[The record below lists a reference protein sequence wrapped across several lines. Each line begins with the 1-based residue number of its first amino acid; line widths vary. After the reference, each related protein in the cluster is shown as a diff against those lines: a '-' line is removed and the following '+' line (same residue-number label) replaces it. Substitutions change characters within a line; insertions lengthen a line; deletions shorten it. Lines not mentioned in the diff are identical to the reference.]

1 MRHAFNPQNPN
12 LLNPTILET
21 TTFDPF
27 YHLSYIAIFL
37 YGCFLIFLFIYSLVQ
52 LNLAIGYVKNKWKHA
67 KKPIISDEDL
77 PVVTIQLPVYNEL
90 YVIERLID
98 SVCAFDYPKDK
109 LEIQV
114 LDDSTDESFEVAAR
128 KIAEKQKEGIDIKHV
143 KRPERKGFK
152 AGALAYGLDIC
163 RGEFTAIFDADF
175 VPRKDFLR
183 QTVPFFFVNDKI
195 GVVQTRWEHLNEEY
209 SLLTR
214 LQAFGLDAHFTVEQV
229 GRNSNHHFINFNGT
243 AGIWRKKTIYDAG
256 GWESDTIT
264 EDLDLSYRA
273 QLKGWEFIYLPEIGS
288 PSELPAEMNALKAQ
302 QHRWTKGAAE
312 CTVKNLPKVLNAQNM
327 TFGQKIHGA
336 FHLMNS
342 VVFLCI
348 LGTSLLSV
356 PMLVIKNT
364 YGDLKWAFFV
374 ATFFLASFFILGF
387 FYWISRPDDNF
398 FRKFGRFIWEYPTF
412 LAVSM
417 GLSLHNAV
425 AVWEGFTGRKSAFVR
440 TPKFAINAN
449 KGTWTDKKY
458 RAVKISPL
466 TIGEFLMMC
475 YFIFGLILAFHYND
489 FGLFAFHLMLTL
501 GYFFV
506 TFFSLKHARS

>member
-1 MRHAFNPQNPN
+1 
-12 LLNPTILET
+12 LT
-21 TTFDPF
+21 DPF
-27 YHLSYIAIFL
+27 YHLAYLAIFL
-37 YGCFLIFLFIYSLVQ
+37 YGCFLMFLFVYSLVQ
-52 LNLAIGYVKNKWKHA
+52 LGLAIQYVKMRMNRR
-67 KKPIISDEDL
+67 KKPQISDADL

-98 SVCAFDYPKDK
+98 AVCAFDYPLDK

-114 LDDSTDESFEVAAR
+114 LDDSTDESFEVAAK
-128 KIAEKQKEGIDIKHV
+128 KIAEKQKLGIDIKHV

-175 VPRKDFLR
+175 VPRRDFLR
-183 QTVPFFFVNDKI
+183 QTVPFFFVNENI
-195 GVVQTRWEHLNEEY
+195 GVVQTRWEHLNEDY

-214 LQAFGLDAHFTVEQV
+214 LQAFGLDAHFTVEQI
-229 GRNSNHHFINFNGT
+229 GRNTGQHFINFNGT

-273 QLKGWEFIYLPEIGS
+273 QLKNWEFIYLPEIGS

-302 QHRWTKGAAE
+302 QFRWTKGAAE
-312 CTVKNLPKVLNAQNM
+312 CTIKNLPKVLNATHL
-327 TFGQKIHGA
+327 TFGQKVHGA

-356 PMLVIKNT
+356 PMLIIKNT
-364 YGDLKWAFFV
+364 YGDLKWAFIV
-374 ATFFLASFFILGF
+374 ATCFLVSFFFLGF
-387 FYWISRPDDNF
+387 FYWVSRPDQPF
-398 FRKFGRFIWEYPTF
+398 FQKMGRFIVEYPAF
-412 LAVSM
+412 LSVSM

-425 AVWEGFTGRKSAFVR
+425 AVMEGFTGKKSAFVR
-440 TPKFAINAN
+440 TPKFAISGKKA
-449 KGTWTDKKY
+449 GTWTDKKY

-466 TIGEFLMMC
+466 TVFEFLMAC
-475 YFIFGLILAFHYND
+475 YFIWGLTLAFKYND
-489 FGLFAFHLMLTL
+489 FGLFIFHSMLTI
-501 GYFFV
+501 GYLFV
-506 TFFSLKHARS
+506 TVFSIKHARA

>member
-1 MRHAFNPQNPN
+1 MTEN
-12 LLNPTILET
+12 
-21 TTFDPF
+21 FDIW
-27 YHLSYIAIFL
+27 YHLSIVAIFL

-52 LNLAIGYVKNKWKHA
+52 LNLAIQYVKMRWARA
-67 KKPIISDEDL
+67 KKPIVADADL
-77 PVVTIQLPVYNEL
+77 PVVTVQLPVYNEL
-90 YVIERLID
+90 YVVERLID
-98 SVCAFDYPKDK
+98 AVCAFDYPKDK

-114 LDDSTDESFEVAAR
+114 LDDSTDESFDVAAR

-183 QTVPFFFVNDKI
+183 QTIPFFFVSDKI
-195 GVVQTRWEHLNEEY
+195 GVVQTKWEHLNEDY

-229 GRNSNHHFINFNGT
+229 GRNSSQHFINFNGT
-243 AGIWRKKTIYDAG
+243 AGVWRKKTIYDAG

-273 QLKGWEFIYLPEIGS
+273 QLKHWEFIYLPEIGS

-302 QHRWTKGAAE
+302 QFRWTKGAAE
-312 CTVKNLPKVLNAQNM
+312 CTVKNMPKLLAAKDL
-327 TFGQKIHGA
+327 TLGQKIHGA

-356 PMLVIKNT
+356 PMLMIKTN
-364 YGDLKWAFFV
+364 YGNLAIWFNV
-374 ATFFLASFFILGF
+374 ASVFMISFFFLGF
-387 FYWISRPDDNF
+387 FYWVSRPDASF
-398 FRKFGRFIWEYPTF
+398 FKKFGRFIWEYPTF

-417 GLSLHNAV
+417 GLSLHNAI
-425 AVWEGFTGRKSAFVR
+425 AVIEGFTGKKSAFVR
-440 TPKFAINAN
+440 TPKFAISG
-449 KGTWTDKKY
+449 KKSGTWSDKKY
-458 RAVKISPL
+458 RAIKVSPL
-466 TIGEFLMMC
+466 TAFEFLLFL
-475 YFIFGLILAFHYND
+475 YFSFGIVYAFAFTGKAPEYERD
-489 FGLFAFHLMLTL
+489 FGLLPFHIMLTL
-501 GYFFV
+501 GYGFV

>member
-1 MRHAFNPQNPN
+1 M
-12 LLNPTILET
+12 I
-21 TTFDPF
+21 
-27 YHLSYIAIFL
+27 YHLSILAIFV
-37 YGCFLIFLFIYSLVQ
+37 YGCFLLFLFIYSLVQ
-52 LNLAIGYVKNKWKHA
+52 LNLAIQYVKMRYRRL
-67 KKPIISDEDL
+67 KKPVLTDDQW
-77 PVVTIQLPVYNEL
+77 PVVTIQLPVFNEL

-98 SVCAFDYPKDK
+98 ACCAIEYPLDK

-114 LDDSTDESFEVAAR
+114 LDDSTDESFDVAAK
-128 KIAEKQKEGIDIKHV
+128 KIAEKQKLGIDIKHI

-175 VPRKDFLR
+175 VPRKDFLK
-183 QTVPFFFVNDKI
+183 QTIPFFFSGDRI
-195 GVVQTRWEHLNEEY
+195 GVVQTRWEHLNEGY

-214 LQAFGLDAHFTVEQV
+214 LQAFGLDAHFTVEQI
-229 GRNSNHHFINFNGT
+229 GRNTSDHFINFNGT

-273 QLKGWEFIYLPEIGS
+273 QLKGWDFVYLPEIGS

-302 QHRWTKGAAE
+302 QFRWTKGAAE
-312 CTVKNLPKVLNAQNM
+312 CTVKNLPKVLHAKNLSV
-327 TFGQKIHGA
+327 GQKIHGA

-356 PMLVIKNT
+356 PMLIIKNT
-364 YGDLKWAFFV
+364 YGNLSWTFFA
-374 ATFFLASFFILGF
+374 ATFFMVSFFILGF
-387 FYWISRPDDNF
+387 FYWVSRPDEPF
-398 FRKFGRFIWEYPTF
+398 FKKFGRFILEYPAF
-412 LAVSM
+412 LSVSM

-425 AVWEGFTGRKSAFVR
+425 AVIEGFTGKKSAFVR
-440 TPKFAINAN
+440 TPKFAINAK

-458 RAVKISPL
+458 RAVKLSPL
-466 TIGEFLMMC
+466 TLFEFLLAC
-475 YFIFGLILAFHYND
+475 YFIWGLTLAFKYND
-489 FGLFAFHLMLTL
+489 FGLFIFHAMLTI
-501 GYFFV
+501 GYLFV
-506 TFFSLKHARS
+506 TVFSLKHARA

>member
-1 MRHAFNPQNPN
+1 MRYRR
-12 LLNPTILET
+12 L
-21 TTFDPF
+21 
-27 YHLSYIAIFL
+27 
-37 YGCFLIFLFIYSLVQ
+37 
-52 LNLAIGYVKNKWKHA
+52 
-67 KKPIISDEDL
+67 KKPVLTDDQW
-77 PVVTIQLPVYNEL
+77 PVVTIQLPVFNEL

-98 SVCAFDYPKDK
+98 SCCAIEYPLDK

-114 LDDSTDESFEVAAR
+114 LDDSTDESFEVAAK
-128 KIAEKQKEGIDIKHV
+128 KIAEKQKLGIDIKHI

-183 QTVPFFFVNDKI
+183 QTIPFFFSGERI
-195 GVVQTRWEHLNEEY
+195 GVVQTRWEHLNEGY

-214 LQAFGLDAHFTVEQV
+214 LQAFGLDAHFTVEQI
-229 GRNSNHHFINFNGT
+229 GRNTAEHFINFNGT

-273 QLKGWEFIYLPEIGS
+273 QLKGWDFVYLPEIGS

-302 QHRWTKGAAE
+302 QFRWTKGAAE
-312 CTVKNLPKVLNAQNM
+312 CTVKNLPKVLHAQNLSV
-327 TFGQKIHGA
+327 GQKIHGA

-356 PMLVIKNT
+356 PMLIIKNT
-364 YGDLKWAFFV
+364 FGNLSWTFFA
-374 ATFFLASFFILGF
+374 ATFFMVSFFILGF
-387 FYWISRPDDNF
+387 FYWVSRPEQPF
-398 FRKFGRFIWEYPTF
+398 FKKFGRFILEYPAF
-412 LAVSM
+412 LSVSM

-425 AVWEGFTGRKSAFVR
+425 AVIEGFTGKKSAFVR
-440 TPKFAINAN
+440 TPKFAINAK

-458 RAVKISPL
+458 RAVKLSPL
-466 TIGEFLMMC
+466 TLFEFLLAC
-475 YFIFGLILAFHYND
+475 YFIWGLTLAFKYND
-489 FGLFAFHLMLTL
+489 FGLFIFHAMLTI
-501 GYFFV
+501 GYLFV
-506 TFFSLKHARS
+506 TVFSLKHARA